1 MDEPVVFVFENK
13 QNLVTEFSSFF
24 SKLVSQ
30 ADASFR
36 VALSGGGTPKIW
48 FGDLAANHR
57 DDFDWQKVHLYWGDE
72 RCVPPDHSDSNFGM
86 TNSYLLEKIDIPESN
101 VHRIKGELDPKQAA
115 EEYSK
120 ELSEFQDESGIP
132 EFDLVILGMGD
143 DGHTASIFP
152 FQIHLWNDPGICVVA
167 THPDSGQKRV
177 SLTGKVINNARAVAF
192 LVTGEAKSEKV
203 EAILNG
209 SEKSTGLPAA
219 LVNPVRGELFWF
231 LDKEAAGSLRID
243 E

>member
-24 SKLVSQ
+24 AKLVSQ

-36 VALSGGGTPKIW
+36 VALSGGSTPKIW
-48 FGDLAANHR
+48 FEDLAANHR
-57 DDFDWQKVHLYWGDE
+57 DDIDWQKVHLYWGDE
-72 RCVPPDHSDSNFGM
+72 RCVPPDHSESNFGM
-86 TNSYLLEKIDIPESN
+86 TNSYLMEKIDIPESH
-101 VHRIKGELDPKQAA
+101 VHRIKGELDPVQAA
-115 EEYSK
+115 DEYSK
-120 ELSEFQDESGIP
+120 ELSEFQDESEIP

-152 FQIHLWNDPGICVVA
+152 FQIHLWDHPEICVVA
-167 THPDSGQKRV
+167 THPESGQKRV

-203 EAILNG
+203 EAILNA
-209 SEKSTGLPAA
+209 SEKSAGLPAA
-219 LVNPVRGELFWF
+219 LVNPRHGELFWF
-231 LDKEAAGSLRID
+231 LDKEAAGSLKVD